1 MLGDASLE
9 LGHDGSVTTESQH
22 RLESPLEG
30 LEAKLLETRD
40 LPLSEVR
47 EGELDQSRA
56 APERQR
62 SLERLERRLR
72 VVLKRAPRLGGERL
86 EPMGVDRL
94 RRNAQCVSRRLR
106 DEYALRAEH
115 ATQVRH
121 VA

>member
-86 EPMGVDRL
+86 EPVGINCFH
-94 RRNAQCVSRRLR
+94 RNTQDVSGRLR
-106 DEYALRAEH
+106 DERAVPPEH
-115 ATQVRH
+115 S
-121 VA
+121 